1 MKGKVGMPRGLV
13 AGPAEGEDP
22 LQRLRLVAVSELA
35 RARRESRTLYVLR
48 RGSRRG
54 DAWLNWLWP
63 GNGGMETG
71 RGQNKAQKREQRNKH
86 SLGHHRRFNHNR
98 RCLPFGSIGRHMRC
112 CEPAETAQQ
121 SVGAAQSKA
130 ERKKDVSSRTR
141 GQTCSGG
148 FDQEVGSA
156 LAL

>member
-54 DAWLNWLWP
+54 DA
-63 GNGGMETG
+63 
-71 RGQNKAQKREQRNKH
+71 GQRA
-86 SLGHHRRFNHNR
+86 
-98 RCLPFGSIGRHMRC
+98 RH
-112 CEPAETAQQ
+112 
-121 SVGAAQSKA
+121 
-130 ERKKDVSSRTR
+130 
-141 GQTCSGG
+141 
-148 FDQEVGSA
+148 
-156 LAL
+156 